1 MIEARVLAPLKTAQ
15 PQPEALPKDSRDSS
29 RKRKSKSPHVD
40 LSHNKKQKRK
50 AAQQAE
56 SRIQM
61 LPQGLLPKTPQT
73 KDSLAPTSSDEDEGG
88 NINIVRRKQKSI
100 LQPSGGKY
108 SKKAA
113 ARRRGSAFMEQENWG
128 EDENDEDHKRIQSEE
143 SPITTIRSARH
154 LENLTNPP
162 TERASPDAPS
172 PPRFLPRKYLELKAV
187 EYDLMSTEP
196 QGPGELWTCTFDGCF
211 HRVHE
216 ASTSE
221 GKRRVQEHFKSHA
234 SQAQEKIEL
243 ALHESRPYL
252 PVK

>member
-1 MIEARVLAPLKTAQ
+1 MIEARVLAPLITAQ
-15 PQPEALPKDSRDSS
+15 AQPEELPKDSRDSS
-29 RKRKSKSPHVD
+29 RKRKSKSPHD
-40 LSHNKKQKRK
+40 ELNHNKKQKRK

-56 SRIQM
+56 SRIHM

-73 KDSLAPTSSDEDEGG
+73 KDSLAPTSSDEDDEG
-88 NINIVRRKQKSI
+88 NINIVHRKQKSI

-113 ARRRGSAFMEQENWG
+113 ARQRELSFMGQENWG
-128 EDENDEDHKRIQSEE
+128 EDENEDDHKRVQSEE
-143 SPITTIRSARH
+143 SPITTIRNARD

-162 TERASPDAPS
+162 TDRTDQEAPS
-172 PPRFLPRKYLELKAV
+172 PPKFLPRKYLELKAV

-211 HRVHE
+211 YRVHE

-221 GKRRVQEHFKSHA
+221 GKRRVQEHFKTHA